1 MSKIYNSLYRFG
13 ICILLSEI
21 LHFYNKGYFLFP
33 YTNIL
38 KIFLNEIYKL
48 DFQAENKTKL
58 QALYNKMSKV
68 DLDGYKDGTFKKTL

>member
-1 MSKIYNSLYRFG
+1 M
-13 ICILLSEI
+13 
-21 LHFYNKGYFLFP
+21 HFYNKGYFLFP

-48 DFQAENKTKL
+48 DFQAKNKTKL